1 MVSAEEPPRKG
12 KAEIPQGFQ
21 LFDRRSPFVDL
32 VGPLYAREVDGR
44 LEFGFL
50 AENKHCNSR
59 GLVHGG
65 FLSTVADI
73 ALGHGAGYQTDGSH
87 GLITTSITIDF
98 AGSARAGDWVVFRT
112 DVQKIGRR
120 AAFANTYGSVGNK
133 RIVRASGIF
142 SVINRRR

>member
-1 MVSAEEPPRKG
+1 MADVPD
-12 KAEIPQGFQ
+12 GFVP
-21 LFDRRSPFVDL
+21 FDRSSPFL
-32 VGPLYAREVDGR
+32 ETVGPLYWRDVHDS

-50 AENKHCNSR
+50 AEEKHCNSR

-73 ALGHGAGYQTDGSH
+73 ALGYGVGNQSDGTK

-98 AGSARAGDWVVFRT
+98 AGSAREGDWVVFKT
-112 DVQKIGRR
+112 DVQKVGRQ
-120 AAFANTYGSVGNK
+120 AAFANTYGFVGDK

-142 SVINRRR
+142 SVIDPRP